1 MKQIFLRTTLLFL
14 SIYSLHAQKRV
25 DPTSEHIREVK
36 ELKKNYPD
44 DDILKLYDNDKI
56 TFKRD
61 KKNNLVSVNQSH
73 QEELTNLNSRSD
85 ISLYEFYDG
94 QSEITKF
101 KVKLRN
107 NKDAWTIIN
116 DDSYTSNDLFHNDV
130 RVKSAR
136 VDFPVMAYRYRFEMT
151 KEIKDIKYFP
161 NIFFTSEY
169 PALKRKIQFVIPDWL
184 EVELKEMNF
193 EGYTITKDS
202 TYNSNNKETKITYTI
217 EHSKGF
223 IDESNAPGITY
234 LYPHIL
240 ILAKSF
246 TDSDGNKQT
255 LFKTTQDQYNWY
267 KTLVDA
273 MNDDDT
279 VLQEKVNELIK
290 TANNDEEKIKAI
302 YYWVQD
308 NIRYIA
314 FEDGIAGFKPDDAQ
328 NVFNKRY
335 GDCKG
340 MANLTKR
347 MLKLAGFDARLTWIG
362 TRRIAYDY
370 STPSLS
376 VDNHMIC
383 TLLKDNKRIFL
394 DGTEKYNAYGEY
406 AHRIQGKQVLIE
418 NGDEYILDR
427 VPETE
432 AETNKETYLFEAKI
446 DGDALVGKATRTFN
460 GESRSSWLYT
470 YNNFK
475 TDKKSEALKYYLNHN
490 DKNVAVTNIQTTDL
504 NNRDQEI
511 VINYE
516 LKQKNRVSDFD
527 DIYIDLDYEKD
538 FAGYLFD
545 ERKNDFLFYHKKDYT
560 SIIHL
565 EIPEG
570 YTVSEKPENTSL
582 KTENIQAD
590 ISLNI
595 IDNQLVLKKV
605 FKFKNAKIPKEEFPK
620 WNVFIEKLKER
631 YNTQI
636 VLSKN

>member
-1 MKQIFLRTTLLFL
+1 MKKIILASIFFLLAL
-14 SIYSLHAQKRV
+14 CNTKAQKRV
-25 DPTSEHIREVK
+25 DPTSEHIREAK
-36 ELKKNYPD
+36 ELKKTYPD

-56 TFKRD
+56 TFERD
-61 KKNNLVSVNQSH
+61 KKNNLVKVNQSH
-73 QEELTNLNSRSD
+73 LEELTNLNSRSD

-107 NKDAWTIIN
+107 NKDAWTTIN
-116 DDSYTSNDLFHNDV
+116 DNSYTSNDLFHNDV
-130 RVKSAR
+130 RVKSAYI
-136 VDFPVMAYRYRFEMT
+136 DFPVMAYRYRFEMT

-169 PALKRKIQFVIPDWL
+169 PALERKIQFIIPDWL
-184 EVELKEMNF
+184 EVELKEINF
-193 EGYTITKDS
+193 EGFEIIKDS
-202 TYNSNNKETKITYTI
+202 NYNSTEKETIITYTI
-217 EHSKGF
+217 KNIKGF
-223 IDESNAPGITY
+223 VDESNAPGITY

-246 TDSDGNKQT
+246 TDSDGNNHT
-255 LFKTTQDQYNWY
+255 LFKSTQDQYNWY
-267 KTLVDA
+267 KTLIDA
-273 MNDDDT
+273 MNDDDA
-279 VLQEKVNELIK
+279 VLQEKVNELISS
-290 TANNDEEKIKAI
+290 ANTDEEKIKAI

-314 FEDGIAGFKPDDAQ
+314 FEDGIAGFKPDDAH
-328 NVFNKRY
+328 NVFTKRY

-347 MLKLAGFDARLTWIG
+347 MLRIAGFDARLTWIG

-383 TLLKDNKRIFL
+383 TLINNNKRIFL

-418 NGDEYILDR
+418 NGSEYILDR
-427 VPETE
+427 VPETK
-432 AETNKETYLFEAKI
+432 AATNKETYTFEAKI
-446 DGDALVGKATRTFN
+446 EGDALVGKAKRTFN

-475 TDKKSEALKYYLNHN
+475 TDKKSEALKYYLNFN
-490 DKNVAVTNIQTTDL
+490 DKNLEVNNIQTTDL
-504 NNRDQEI
+504 KDRDREI
-511 VINYE
+511 IINYE

-538 FAGYLFD
+538 FANYLF
-545 ERKNDFLFYHKKDYT
+545 EKRKNDFLFYHKKDYT
-560 SIIHL
+560 SIISL
-565 EIPEG
+565 QIPEG
-570 YTVSEKPENTSL
+570 YSVSEKPEDLSL
-582 KTENIQAD
+582 KTKNIHADVSLKTIENKLI
-590 ISLNI
+590 
-595 IDNQLVLKKV
+595 LKKV
-605 FKFKNAKIPKEEFPK
+605 FKFENGIIPKEEFTQ
-620 WNVFIEKLKER
+620 WNNFIEQLKER